1 MSTYKTGNPLGS
13 AAVKDLYD
21 NAENLDF
28 ALNSMTA
35 LIWTDRLGKTRPSF
49 FGMETS
55 FLNQMVGH
63 ESAFEA
69 AQADKE
75 TRFQQFL
82 LSSGYVFLGDYEGG
96 PFQFSARNQYIRY
109 NNQYYRLNAATD
121 VGFTTTGTT
130 AASFENDV
138 THFVLM
144 DGDALRQDL
153 GSNKTGL
160 GASLVATDDAETVQE
175 KIHKIQV
182 GTDTLR
188 DSAVSGVLDVLLNST
203 VAGTVALALRKFVIP
218 PGEFSAKRW
227 LRNRGI
233 SADDGA
239 LEDFSIRGQDP
250 RTTVLKMPSNG
261 VGDHIFADYMKRGY
275 IGGLTL
281 DNTDLTPGTTQAT
294 SKNGQAWIRYA
305 EDFHFDDLVFRGGDV
320 LSFALGTCTNVL
332 ATNLKIDFQYRYP
345 VGYSKSPLIVGDFS
359 EKCMF
364 IGGYV
369 RSVSPDGS
377 VVYSGDLADN
387 DQANDT
393 KFAFINLLGLP
404 YATKSSANACMWQE
418 GEDAPSN
425 SHFFGLNYYGNGI
438 GHGISQAAV
447 GTDIGCTF
455 RENQVRS
462 VWNSGAR
469 YFSVGNH
476 YIDNKGLNPAGGSGS
491 SVLGAIHNDNGR
503 FLASVGD
510 YFSGNLRDLS
520 DATGST
526 VTNYRNSI
534 HLQAN
539 RHDGAISLPSSGTAI
554 HLGVDNCQLTE
565 NAAIYAQNDRV
576 HSAIVSTHSIG
587 YFGTFGNGASKTIA
601 DVIACTMIADTYAGA
616 MVTQNVLG
624 AVNFER
630 CVIRGY
636 ASLISATNATLVTF
650 KSCTFVGC
658 TFTATDLNAKYVN
671 CEFIDCT
678 NAPNTVGRNF
688 AADSLIRPSSARCE
702 VTVEAG
708 GTYTFPSWVME
719 ARGIYTIKAGGR
731 GGDAPYAEIRIARA
745 NATSSV
751 AGTVIVESTAGNIT
765 AAWASSSQPTL
776 TFAVA
781 GTYTIKLE

>member
-1 MSTYKTGNPLGS
+1 MAEVPLPTPTQVPVPSTDIRNAVFAGAKLDEEVTGAGEF
-13 AAVKDLYD
+13 Y
-21 NAENLDF
+21 
-28 ALNSMTA
+28 
-35 LIWTDRLGKTRPSF
+35 TDRLGVKRLTNTGRN
-49 FGMETS
+49 
-55 FLNQMVGH
+55 NQ
-63 ESAFEA
+63 FDA
-69 AQADKE
+69 AQLDRAN
-75 TRFQQFL
+75 RFEQFL
-82 LSSGYVFLGDYEGG
+82 LSSGYVFLGDYEDG

-109 NNQYYRLNAATD
+109 NNQYYRLNATTD
-121 VGFTTTGTT
+121 VGFTTTGTDAT
-130 AASFENDV
+130 SFANDV

-144 DGDALRQDL
+144 DGDTLRQSL
-153 GSNKTGL
+153 GSGEEGA
-160 GASLVATDDAETVQE
+160 GASIVATTDGENVQMKVNKSE
-175 KIHKIQV
+175 I
-182 GTDTLR
+182 GTDALR
-188 DSAVSGVLDVLLNST
+188 DSVESGVLDVLLSST
-203 VAGTVALALRKFVIP
+203 VAGTVALALKKFVIP
-218 PGEFSAKRW
+218 TGVFSAKRW

-239 LEDFSIRGQDP
+239 LEDFSIRGQDA
-250 RTTVLKMPSNG
+250 RATVLKMPTTG
-261 VGDHIFADYMKRGY
+261 VGDHIFADYIKRGY
-275 IGGLTL
+275 IGKFTV
-281 DNTDLTPGTTQAT
+281 DNSDLTPGTNQAT
-294 SKNGQAWIRYA
+294 SKNGQLWIRYA
-305 EDFHFDDLVFRGGDV
+305 EDSQFDDIVFRGGDV
-320 LSFALGTCTNVL
+320 FSYALGTCKNIL
-332 ATNLKIDFQYRYP
+332 STNLKVDFQYRYP

-393 KFAFINLLGLP
+393 KWAFINLLGLP
-404 YATKSSANACMWQE
+404 YATKASANACMWQE
-418 GEDAPSN
+418 GEDAASN

-476 YIDNKGLNPAGGSGS
+476 YIDNKGLNPAGVS
-491 SVLGAIHNDNGR
+491 SSSALGAIHNDGGR

-510 YFSGNLRDLS
+510 YFSGNLRDLA
-520 DATGST
+520 DVTGST

-539 RHDGAISLPSSGTAI
+539 RHDGAISLPSAGTAI

-616 MVTQNVLG
+616 MVTQNALG

-702 VTVEAG
+702 VTVGAG
-708 GTYTFPSWVME
+708 GTYTFPSWVAE
-719 ARGIYTIKAGGR
+719 ARGIYTIRAGGR
-731 GGDAPYAEIRIARA
+731 GADAPYAEIRIAKA

-765 AAWASSSQPTL
+765 AAWASNSQPTI

-781 GTYTIKLE
+781 GTYTIKLG